1 MPRPRGSEHT
11 TLTETAEE
19 VVKVLKT
26 FPAIKMIAPGIIDPK
41 RSGKRFVTIVHTTG
55 GFTLIISGTGVQ
67 KIAVHLTDI
76 SKRHEVVKALVTHKR
91 LTAFRFNERDKQ
103 LT

>member
-11 TLTETAEE
+11 TLTETAKE
-19 VVKVLKT
+19 VVSVLKSL
-26 FPAIKMIAPGIIDPK
+26 PHIKMIAPGVIDPK

-67 KIAVHLTDI
+67 KIAVHLSDVQ
-76 SKRHEVVKALVTHKR
+76 KRHEVITTLKSNKRFALFSFK
-91 LTAFRFNERDKQ
+91 ERNK
-103 LT
+103 LIT